1 MRITGHKVTRRNE
14 KMRHTTEIKL
24 VNLRD
29 ILLVEIGAMN
39 PEDVR
44 RLTIEDALVD
54 TGATRLRLPTS
65 LIEHLGL
72 TPVDTRSAR
81 TATGIVERTLYSEV
95 EYTLLERS
103 STIRVTDLPEGS
115 PVLIGHMLL
124 EELDLCVD
132 MKRGLIY
139 NPTHGDDWIE
149 EQL

>member
-1 MRITGHKVTRRNE
+1 
-14 KMRHTTEIKL
+14 MRHTTEIKL
-24 VNLRD
+24 VNLEDLHAVR
-29 ILLVEIGAMN
+29 LGVKK
-39 PEDVR
+39 PEEVR
-44 RLTIEDALVD
+44 QLTVEDALVD
-54 TGATRLRLPTS
+54 TGATRLCLPTS

-95 EYTLLERS
+95 EYTLLDRS
-103 STIRVTDLPEGS
+103 STIRVTNLPEGS

-139 NPTHGDDWIE
+139 NPAHGDDWIE

>member
-1 MRITGHKVTRRNE
+1 
-14 KMRHTTEIKL
+14 MRHTAEIKL

-29 ILLVEIGAMN
+29 LLLIEAGAMN

-44 RLTIEDALVD
+44 QLTVEDALVD
-54 TGATRLRLPTS
+54 TGATRLCLPTS
-65 LIEHLGL
+65 LIERLGL
-72 TPVDTRSAR
+72 TPVSKRIAR
-81 TATGIVERTLYSEV
+81 TATGIVERTVYSEV

-103 STIRVTDLPEGS
+103 STIRVTNLPEGA
-115 PVLIGHMLL
+115 PVLIGHMVL

-139 NPTHGDDWIE
+139 NPAHGDDWIE

>member
-1 MRITGHKVTRRNE
+1 
-14 KMRHTTEIKL
+14 MRHTTEIKL
-24 VNLRD
+24 VNLEDLHAVR
-29 ILLVEIGAMN
+29 LGVMN

-44 RLTIEDALVD
+44 RLTVEDALVD
-54 TGATRLRLPTS
+54 TGATRLCLPTS
-65 LIEHLGL
+65 FIERLGL
-72 TPVDTRSAR
+72 TPVSVRAAR
-81 TATGIVERTLYSEV
+81 TATGIVERTVYSEV

-115 PVLIGHMLL
+115 PVLIGHMVL

-139 NPTHGDDWIE
+139 NPAHGDDWIE